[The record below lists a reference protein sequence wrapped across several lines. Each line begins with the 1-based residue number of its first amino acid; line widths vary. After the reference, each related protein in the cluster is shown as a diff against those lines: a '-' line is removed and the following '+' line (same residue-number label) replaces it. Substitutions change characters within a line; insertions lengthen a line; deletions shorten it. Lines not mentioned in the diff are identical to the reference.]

1 MLNSNSQRIIS
12 TPTRTNINPTSFG
25 GNNNNNNQLSY
36 NAQSN
41 NNVVTNTNV
50 SDWNQVNVMVPVLA
64 PWFNQLRKS
73 AYQEKEETEDKNE
86 S

>member
-1 MLNSNSQRIIS
+1 M
-12 TPTRTNINPTSFG
+12 TNIS
-25 GNNNNNNQLSY
+25 NNINNNNQLSY
-36 NAQSN
+36 NGKSN

-50 SDWNQVNVMVPVLA
+50 NNGNQVNVMVPVLA

-73 AYQEKEETEDKNE
+73 AYQEKEDKNE